1 MPGIG
6 EVADWYTR
14 DYALAAQALS
24 ASQADPANQTL
35 ISNLATANTDL
46 ARSKTELVNILATYT
61 FTPTYRAT
69 GLAAANQATIDR
81 INTLLPNLTT
91 LQQQDLINCVVTK
104 HNATID
110 AETAAALA
118 AANAAIPYIP
128 NGLGGAVTLVNKA
141 SVDSVLN
148 SIKQSTKTF
157 LGPNINFNNDPVNGS
172 LQTALPIVSNSA
184 ITAKYINVGTSDD
197 GTKAYLTIDNIGN
210 VNAVSL
216 NTTKEIKTKSIV
228 SQNGNFSIDDAGVV
242 KANSAF
248 TSTTY
253 SSYTSNTTGDLV
265 VNKAVLEQV
274 VQTITGSSSTT
285 ISALQE
291 LLKAFSNEDESIL
304 NSILKVQNEH
314 NNTLLKK
321 IDTLYYYLFQ
331 HVSGNV
337 SFKTLNGSPASS
349 LTVSDLPYT
358 TIENGE
364 YKLTSSDTFVTP
376 VLDTT
381 YSISGTGSSS
391 RGPGKSITID
401 VNTSGVNA
409 GSIINN
415 IVSDAPVTTITDT
428 VNY

>member
-14 DYALAAQALS
+14 DYALAAQAL
-24 ASQADPANQTL
+24 ALSQADPSNQTL
-35 ISNLATANTDL
+35 LSNLATANAAL
-46 ARSKTELVNILATYT
+46 ANSKTELVYMLATYT

-69 GLAAANQATIDR
+69 GLADANQVTIAR
-81 INTLLPNLTT
+81 INTVLPNLST
-91 LQQQDLINCVVTK
+91 LQQQDLINSVVTL

-118 AANAAIPYIP
+118 AAAAAIPYTP
-128 NGLGGAVTLVNKA
+128 NGIGGAVTSVNKA

-148 SIKQSTKTF
+148 SIKVSTKTF
-157 LGPNINFNNDPVNGS
+157 LGPNVNFNNDPVNGS
-172 LQTALPIVSNSA
+172 IQTSLPIVSNSA
-184 ITAKYINVGTSDD
+184 ITAKYVNVGTSDD

-228 SQNGNFSIDDAGVV
+228 SQSGNFSIDDSGIF

-253 SSYTSNTTGDLV
+253 SSYSSNTTGDLV

-274 VQTITGSSSTT
+274 VQSITGSSSTT

-304 NSILKVQNEH
+304 NSILKVQNDH

-331 HVSGNV
+331 QVSGNV
-337 SFKTLNGSPASS
+337 SFKTLNGSPASG

-358 TIENGE
+358 TIDNGE
-364 YKLTSSDTFVTP
+364 YKLTSSDAFITP
-376 VLDTT
+376 VINTS
-381 YSISGTGSSS
+381 YSITGTGSTS

-401 VNTSGVNA
+401 VNTSGINA
-409 GSIINN
+409 GNIISN
-415 IVSDAPVTTITDT
+415 IVSDNPVTTTTDT